1 MSTTPDVLGPVT
13 HQRTNRAF
21 RLRRRPNGPATADD
35 LTLVTEPI
43 APLREGQ
50 ALARTLFLSIDPA
63 SRIWM
68 GHDRPFMPA
77 VPIGAVMRGLG
88 VCQIVAS
95 RRADMDVGDL
105 VAGFTGWQEYCVVDD
120 ATLDAPLSVL
130 PSPPP
135 APPSAF
141 VGVLGHTGISAYL
154 GIDFLDPQP
163 GQTVVVSAAA
173 GAVGSVAGQLA
184 KERGARVV
192 GIAGGP
198 EKSRHVVEDLGFDA
212 CIDHRAADWQAQL
225 DAATPDGVDLDF
237 ENVGGE
243 IMDHILMRMNLHAR
257 VFVCGLIAHYN
268 AGDRDTWRGLVN
280 FDQVQMQ
287 RVTLCGFIVTDHL
300 DRWPEAINYLAAR
313 LATGRLRNE
322 ETVLEGLDAAPAALD
337 RIFSGAEIGKIV
349 LHIADPA

>member
-1 MSTTPDVLGPVT
+1 VSTTPDVLGAAA
-13 HQRTNRAF
+13 HERTNRAF
-21 RLRRRPNGPATADD
+21 RLRRRPNGPATAAD
-35 LTLVTEPI
+35 LTLVTEPV
-43 APLREGQ
+43 AALREGQ

-68 GHDRPFMPA
+68 GHDRPFIPA
-77 VPIGAVMRGLG
+77 VPLGAVMRGLG

-95 RRADMDVGDL
+95 RRPDIQVGDL

-120 ATLDAPLSVL
+120 ATLDAPLSTL
-130 PSPPP
+130 PSPLP
-135 APPSAF
+135 APPSTF
-141 VGVLGHTGISAYL
+141 VGILGHTGISAYL
-154 GIDFLDPQP
+154 GIDFLDPHP

-198 EKSRHVVEDLGFDA
+198 HKCRHVVEDLGFDT

-225 DAATPDGVDLDF
+225 DAATPEGVDLDF

-243 IMDHILMRMNLHAR
+243 IMDHILMRMNPHAR

-268 AGDRDTWRGLVN
+268 AGDRDTRRGLLN
-280 FDQVQMQ
+280 LDQVQMQ
-287 RVTLCGFIVTDHL
+287 RATMRGFIVTDHL
-300 DRWPEAINYLAAR
+300 DRWQEAINHLAAR
-313 LATGRLRNE
+313 IATGRLRYQ

-337 RIFSGAEIGKIV
+337 RIFSGAEIGKIL

>member
-1 MSTTPDVLGPVT
+1 MATTPDLLGRAT
-13 HQRTNRAF
+13 QHRTNRAY
-21 RLRRRPNGPATADD
+21 RLRRRPNGAATAGD
-35 LTLVTEPI
+35 LALVTEPVP
-43 APLREGQ
+43 PLREGQ

-95 RRADMDVGDL
+95 RRADMEVGDF
-105 VAGFTGWQEYCVVDD
+105 VAGFTDWQEYCVVDD
-120 ATLDAPLSVL
+120 ATLDAPLSIL
-130 PSPPP
+130 PSPLP

-184 KERGARVV
+184 KERGARLV

-198 EKSRHVVEDLGFDA
+198 EKCRHVVEDLGFDT
-212 CIDHRAADWQAQL
+212 CIDHRAADWQAQF

-237 ENVGGE
+237 ENVGGV

-268 AGDRDTWRGLVN
+268 AGDRATGRGLVN
-280 FDQVQMQ
+280 VDQVQMQ
-287 RVTLCGFIVTDHL
+287 RATMRGFIVTDHL
-300 DRWPEAINYLAAR
+300 DRWPEAINHLAAR
-313 LATGRLRNE
+313 LATGRLRHE

-337 RIFSGAEIGKIV
+337 RIFSGAEIGKIL

>member
-1 MSTTPDVLGPVT
+1 MTTTPDVLGPAT
-13 HQRTNRAF
+13 HQHTNRAF
-21 RLRRRPNGPATADD
+21 RLRRRPNGPAAAGD
-35 LTLVTEPI
+35 LTLVTEPVT
-43 APLREGQ
+43 PLREGQ
-50 ALARTLFLSIDPA
+50 ALARTLFLSVDPA

-68 GHDRPFMPA
+68 DHDRPFMPA
-77 VPIGAVMRGLG
+77 VPIDAVMRGLG

-95 RRADMDVGDL
+95 RRAEVAVGDFG
-105 VAGFTGWQEYCVVDD
+105 AGFTGWQEYCVVDD
-120 ATLDAPLSVL
+120 TTLDAPLSVL
-130 PSPPP
+130 PSPLP
-135 APPSAF
+135 APASAF

-192 GIAGGP
+192 GIAGSP
-198 EKSRHVVEDLGFDA
+198 EKCRHVVEDLGFDT

-225 DAATPDGVDLDF
+225 DAATPEGVDVVF

-257 VFVCGLIAHYN
+257 VFVCGLIAHHN
-268 AGDRDTWRGLVN
+268 VGDRDTWRGLVN
-280 FDQVQMQ
+280 VDQVQIQ
-287 RVTLCGFIVTDHL
+287 RATMLGFIVTDHL
-300 DRWPEAINYLAAR
+300 NRWPEAINHLAER
-313 LATGRLRNE
+313 LTTGRLRHE

-337 RIFSGAEIGKIV
+337 RVFSGAEIGKIL
-349 LHIADPA
+349 LHIADPT